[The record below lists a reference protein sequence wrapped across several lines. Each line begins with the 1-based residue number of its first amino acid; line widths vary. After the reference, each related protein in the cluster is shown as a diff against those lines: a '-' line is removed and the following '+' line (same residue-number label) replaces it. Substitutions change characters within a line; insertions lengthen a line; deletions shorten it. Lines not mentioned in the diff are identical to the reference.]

1 MIFSRG
7 ILLKLLG
14 CKRRVD
20 SIPNLDFCNGLF
32 EWYLMLPYAK
42 RIIPCANVTCRMFVS
57 NYVCGVASTN
67 SPPQPIN
74 SLQGPLPNLEI
85 VFVEIVF
92 WDSPR
97 ISQILSAFCLLN
109 CLVVADSRFGF
120 PFAWLCCN
128 AWFWCK
134 QLKLSHV
141 RSDHFGLRGLEL
153 LMCGQES
160 PYDLRDTVDAGTWE
174 RVVWLAKDGLCH
186 AWKFQYLNNRII
198 KS

>member
-1 MIFSRG
+1 MDY
-7 ILLKLLG
+7 L
-14 CKRRVD
+14 
-20 SIPNLDFCNGLF
+20 NGTWCFRMPKESSHARMSHVECLF
-32 EWYLMLPYAK
+32 Q
-42 RIIPCANVTCRMFVS
+42 IMFVELQVQIPHP
-57 NYVCGVASTN
+57 NPSTACKV
-67 SPPQPIN
+67 PCQTWK
-74 SLQGPLPNLEI
+74 LFLWKL
-85 VFVEIVF
+85 FF

-160 PYDLRDTVDAGTWE
+160 PYDLRDTVDAGKRREGSLTGQGWT
-174 RVVWLAKDGLCH
+174 VPCLKISVFK
-186 AWKFQYLNNRII
+186 
-198 KS
+198 

>member
-1 MIFSRG
+1 MDY
-7 ILLKLLG
+7 L
-14 CKRRVD
+14 
-20 SIPNLDFCNGLF
+20 NGTWCFRMPKESSHARMSHVECLF
-32 EWYLMLPYAK
+32 Q
-42 RIIPCANVTCRMFVS
+42 IMFVELQVQIPHP
-57 NYVCGVASTN
+57 NPSTACKV
-67 SPPQPIN
+67 PCQTWK
-74 SLQGPLPNLEI
+74 LFLWKL
-85 VFVEIVF
+85 FF

-153 LMCGQES
+153 LMLTLKS
-160 PYDLRDTVDAGTWE
+160 WIFFGTDCINHPSGIWFADKRVRMTYVILLMRGHE
-174 RVVWLAKDGLCH
+174 RG
-186 AWKFQYLNNRII
+186 
-198 KS
+198 